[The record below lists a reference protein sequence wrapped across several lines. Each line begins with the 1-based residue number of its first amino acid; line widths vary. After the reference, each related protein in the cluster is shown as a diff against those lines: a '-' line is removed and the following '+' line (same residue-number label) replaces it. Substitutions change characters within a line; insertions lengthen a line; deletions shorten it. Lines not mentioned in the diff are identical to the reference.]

1 MLSYLAFTL
10 HAPLAAF
17 GAVAVGERRP
27 SWDRPGRSA
36 VLGLVAAALGVDRG
50 DEAAH
55 MALHAGYGMA
65 VRTDAP
71 GRLLADYHTAQV
83 PPAQRGRR
91 HPARADELSTP
102 GLGTVLTRR
111 EYRTDAVHTVA
122 LWERPGAP
130 HALDALQAALLRP
143 AYVLYLGRK
152 GCPLGLP
159 LGPRLL
165 DAPDPEA
172 ALHVRAATASEPEQ
186 CLRRDLRA
194 ETGPVAMD
202 ADAADPMRVLRVEQR
217 RDALASRT
225 RWQFGLRAE
234 AVLRLPAGPAPKSAS

>member
-1 MLSYLAFTL
+1 MPSYLAFTL

-27 SWDRPGRSA
+27 SWDRPGRTA
-36 VLGLVAAALGVDRG
+36 VLGLVAAALGIDRG

-71 GRLLADYHTAQV
+71 GRLLADYHTVQV
-83 PPAQRGRR
+83 PLAQRGRR
-91 HPARADELSTP
+91 HPTRANELSTP
-102 GLGTVLTRR
+102 GLSTILTRR

-122 LWERPGAP
+122 LWERPSAP
-130 HALDALQAALLRP
+130 HALEALQAALLHP

-165 DAPDPEA
+165 DAPGPEA
-172 ALHVRAATASEPEQ
+172 ALQARAAAAPAPEQ
-186 CLRRDLRA
+186 RLRRDLRA
-194 ETGPVAMD
+194 EPGPVAMD
-202 ADAADPMRVLRVEQR
+202 ADAADPARVLRVEQR

-234 AVLRLPAGPAPKSAS
+234 AVLRPPTKATP

>member
-1 MLSYLAFTL
+1 M
-10 HAPLAAF
+10 AAF

-27 SWDRPGRSA
+27 SWDRPSRTA
-36 VLGLVAAALGVDRG
+36 VLGLVAAALGIDRA

-55 MALHAGYGMA
+55 QTLHAGYGMA
-65 VRTDAP
+65 VRTDAS

-91 HPARADELSTP
+91 HPTRADELSTL
-102 GLGTVLTRR
+102 GLSTILTRR
-111 EYRTDAVHTVA
+111 EYRTDAVYTVA
-122 LWERPGAP
+122 LWEHPGAP
-130 HALDALQAALLRP
+130 HSLAALQAALLRP

-159 LGPRLL
+159 LGPQLL
-165 DAPDPEA
+165 DASGPEQ
-172 ALHVRAATASEPEQ
+172 ALEARAAGAPKPEQ
-186 CLRRDLRA
+186 QLRGELSA
-194 ETGPVAMD
+194 SIGAVAMD
-202 ADAADPMRVLRVEQR
+202 AEAADPARVLRVEQR

-234 AVLRLPAGPAPKSAS
+234 AVLRPVEETP